1 MLLTERRKEFLR
13 RLIELYHKTQL
24 PVHYETLAKAIGV
37 SKWTAYDMVK
47 ELEKLGYL
55 IRDYVLS
62 PGAVGRSQ
70 VVFIPSLKAIRLF
83 EQKWSEEKEEAW
95 ENEWPEVKAKILE
108 ALDRVKSQG
117 LREIVQT
124 FLHEL
129 VHAGS
134 RAAFGAWFFG
144 LLLAYLRQLDRKTE
158 ALIRNLLSHVPAG
171 RTRLALLIG
180 TVFGIVAQAEG
191 RDLDLT
197 MAELIG
203 RYVQSMVELSE
214 QEVRLLD
221 DFLREAYL

>member
-1 MLLTERRKEFLR
+1 MLLTECRKEFLR
-13 RLIELYHKTQL
+13 HLIELYHKTQL
-24 PVHYETLAKAIGV
+24 PVHDETLAKAIGV

-55 IRDYVLS
+55 IRDYVLT
-62 PGAVGRSQ
+62 PGTAGRSQ

-83 EQKWSEEKEEAW
+83 EQGRKRKGLGE
-95 ENEWPEVKAKILE
+95 
-108 ALDRVKSQG
+108 RVARGQGQNPRDAESGQKPG
-117 LREIVQT
+117 LREIVQP

-134 RAAFGAWFFG
+134 RAAFGARFFG

-158 ALIRNLLSHVPAG
+158 ALIQNLLSHVPAG
-171 RTRLALLIG
+171 RTRLALFIG
-180 TVFGIVAQAEG
+180 TVFGLVAQAEG

-203 RYVQSMVELSE
+203 RYVQSMVELTE

-221 DFLREAYL
+221 DFLREACL

>member
-1 MLLTERRKEFLR
+1 
-13 RLIELYHKTQL
+13 
-24 PVHYETLAKAIGV
+24 
-37 SKWTAYDMVK
+37 MVK
-47 ELEKLGYL
+47 GLEKLGYL
-55 IRDYVLS
+55 IRDSVLS

-83 EQKWSEEKEEAW
+83 EQKRVEKEKAW

-171 RTRLALLIG
+171 RTCLALLIG

-203 RYVQSMVELSE
+203 RYVQSMVELTE

-221 DFLREAYL
+221 DFLREACL

>member
-13 RLIELYHKTQL
+13 HVIELYHKTQL

-55 IRDYVLS
+55 IREYVLS

-83 EQKWSEEKEEAW
+83 EQKWTEKEKAW

-108 ALDRVKSQG
+108 TLSRVKNQG
-117 LREIVQT
+117 LREIVPP

-129 VHAGS
+129 MHAGS
-134 RAAFGAWFFG
+134 QAAFGAWFFG
-144 LLLAYLRQLDRKTE
+144 LLIVYLRQLDRKTE
-158 ALIRNLLSHVPAG
+158 ALIQNLLSHVPAG

-197 MAELIG
+197 IAELIG
-203 RYVQSMVELSE
+203 RYVQSMFELTE